1 MKFDVHNYNDIINI
15 KKPKSNHI
23 PMDKLQRAAQFAPY
37 AALTGYDDTIF
48 ETARVVNKKKE
59 LSEDKKSELSF
70 KLTYLQEHINDHIEI
85 EIIYFVPD
93 KKKKGGRYLEKKGQ
107 LKNIDNIE
115 RKIEFRDKELI
126 NINDIYEIK
135 SECFTRLEYNL

>member
-37 AALTGYDDTIF
+37 AALTGYGDTII
-48 ETARVVNKKKE
+48 EAGRIVNKKIE

-70 KLTYLQEHINDHIEI
+70 KLTYLQEHIKDNIEI

-93 KKKKGGRYLEKKGQ
+93 KKKKGGAYLEKTGI
-107 LKNIDNIE
+107 LKRIDNIE
-115 RKIEFRDKELI
+115 RKIELTDKKTI
-126 NINDIYEIK
+126 NIIDIYEIK
-135 SECFTRLEYNL
+135 SECFIKFEYDL

>member
-1 MKFDVHNYNDIINI
+1 MKFNVHDYNDIANI

-23 PMDKLQRAAQFAPY
+23 QMDRLQRAAQFAPY
-37 AALTGYDDTIF
+37 AALTGYGDTIL

-59 LSEDKKSELSF
+59 LSDDKKSELSF
-70 KLTYLQEHINDHIEI
+70 KLTYLQEHINDNIEI
-85 EIIYFVPD
+85 EIIYFVSD
-93 KKKKGGRYLEKKGQ
+93 QKKKGGVYLEKKGK

-115 RKIEFRDKELI
+115 RKIEFIDKELI

-135 SECFTRLEYNL
+135 GECFTKLEYNL